1 MVTSARRSTHVRSS
15 RPAVQ
20 IRAIIQSVGRA
31 GCAAARRQ
39 PAPSPGRHQSSDCFR
54 SLRLAGTRSPT
65 SPDIA
70 QSVPPVRRRPACSGQ
85 KDRPFPVAP
94 GRRCVAGGWPGRCPG
109 RLSWRWSSLAGRVTL
124 NVKQPGFRAQKS
136 IADDDAAMPGKERG
150 RVALVP
156 RSSTTPG
163 ASNFGWR
170 ADRAFECFMIRGG
183 CLSWQ

>member
-1 MVTSARRSTHVRSS
+1 MTLTRRPKSRSLLLARR
-15 RPAVQ
+15 
-20 IRAIIQSVGRA
+20 
-31 GCAAARRQ
+31 
-39 PAPSPGRHQSSDCFR
+39 
-54 SLRLAGTRSPT
+54 GTRS
-65 SPDIA
+65 
-70 QSVPPVRRRPACSGQ
+70 
-85 KDRPFPVAP
+85 
-94 GRRCVAGGWPGRCPG
+94 
-109 RLSWRWSSLAGRVTL
+109 LNRV

-136 IADDDAAMPGKERG
+136 IADDDAAMLGKERG